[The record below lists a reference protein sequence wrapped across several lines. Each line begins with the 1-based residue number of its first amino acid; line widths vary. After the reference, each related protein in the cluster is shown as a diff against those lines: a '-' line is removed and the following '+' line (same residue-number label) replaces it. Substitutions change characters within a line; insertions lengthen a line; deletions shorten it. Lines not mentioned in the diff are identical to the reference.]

1 MGFVPNDQRTEG
13 TFSRYNSID
22 DKLDGFHYWTG
33 YVKFGV
39 GRATHEAS
47 QEVRNGDL
55 IREEAVALVRKY
67 DHELPKR
74 YFQDVLDYLDLN
86 EKEFYE
92 IADSF
97 RPEHLWD
104 KDAKGQFKLKYLV
117 E

>member
-1 MGFVPNDQRTEG
+1 MPNTQRTDG
-13 TFSRYNSID
+13 TYSRYNSLD

-33 YVKFGV
+33 YIKFGV

-55 IREEAVALVRKY
+55 TREEAVSLVHKY
-67 DHELPKR
+67 DGELPKT
-74 YFQDVLDYLDLN
+74 YFKDVLEYLDLEKN
-86 EKEFYE
+86 EFFE

-97 RPEHLWD
+97 RSKHLWRTN
-104 KDAKGQFKLKYLV
+104 KEGEYELIYRV